1 MKQLSLAESEFV
13 KKPKATRR
21 QVFLAEMDCVV
32 PWARLRALIE
42 PHYPKVGAK
51 GGRPPKPLET
61 MLRIHFM
68 QQWFALSDPAMEE
81 ALHDMPVMRA
91 FAGLDAGVDAIPDE
105 TTILNFRH
113 LLEGN
118 GLAAA
123 IFAEVNGLLA
133 ERGLLLR
140 QGTLVDAT
148 LIAAPSSTKNQEGK
162 RDPEMSQTKKGNQW
176 YFGMKA
182 HIGVDADSGLVHT
195 VVGTTAKVSD
205 MAMFD
210 ACLHG
215 TEERVAADRG
225 YDYPKLR
232 DFLAERC
239 VADYIGIKT
248 KPGRPLGLG
257 AAPESSDR
265 QYSRQMR
272 ASLPRGQAPIRLR
285 QSALSRLGQEHRAVD
300 DAVCAVE
307 PVDGTANIVG
317 HGRGA
322 PMKGQTKI
330 NGGRRSQKQHRTSR
344 QIASYSSFVAST
356 PVSSLRTLYSAG
368 LFR

>member
-21 QVFLAEMDCVV
+21 QVFLAEMDRVV
-32 PWARLRALIE
+32 PWARLCALIE

-81 ALHDMPVMRA
+81 ALHDMPVMRS

-113 LLEGN
+113 LLEAK
-118 GLAAA
+118 GLAVAL
-123 IFAEVNGLLA
+123 FAEVNGLLA
-133 ERGLLLR
+133 EKGLLLR

-148 LIAAPSSTKNQEGK
+148 LIAAPSSTKNREGK

-205 MAMFD
+205 MAMFG

-215 TEERVAADRG
+215 EEERVAADRG

-232 DFLAERC
+232 DSLAERC

-248 KPGRPLGLG
+248 KPGRPLSAWAEHMNHVIASIRAKCEHPFRVIKRQFGFMKVRYRGL
-257 AAPESSDR
+257 AKNTA
-265 QYSRQMR
+265 Q
-272 ASLPRGQAPIRLR
+272 LTTLF
-285 QSALSRLGQEHRAVD
+285 ALSNLWMAR
-300 DAVCAVE
+300 
-307 PVDGTANIVG
+307 
-317 HGRGA
+317 
-322 PMKGQTKI
+322 
-330 NGGRRSQKQHRTSR
+330 
-344 QIASYSSFVAST
+344 
-356 PVSSLRTLYSAG
+356 RTLLATG
-368 LFR
+368 EVRP

>member
-1 MKQLSLAESEFV
+1 MKQLSLAESKFV

-21 QVFLAEMDCVV
+21 QVFLAEMDRVV
-32 PWARLRALIE
+32 PWTRLCALIE

-113 LLEGN
+113 LLEAK

-148 LIAAPSSTKNQEGK
+148 LIAAPSSTKNREGK

-205 MAMFD
+205 MAMFG

-215 TEERVAADRG
+215 EEERVAADRG

-232 DFLAERC
+232 DSLAERC

-248 KPGRPLGLG
+248 KPGRPLSAWAEHMNHVIASIRAKCEHPFRVIKRQFGFMKVRYRGL
-257 AAPESSDR
+257 AKNTA
-265 QYSRQMR
+265 Q
-272 ASLPRGQAPIRLR
+272 LTTLF
-285 QSALSRLGQEHRAVD
+285 ALSNLWMAR
-300 DAVCAVE
+300 
-307 PVDGTANIVG
+307 
-317 HGRGA
+317 
-322 PMKGQTKI
+322 
-330 NGGRRSQKQHRTSR
+330 
-344 QIASYSSFVAST
+344 
-356 PVSSLRTLYSAG
+356 RTLLATG
-368 LFR
+368 EVRP